1 MSGAGRSG
9 TAIRRCVVAGGSGA
23 VGRLFTALLADAGRD
38 VRVIDPEPLTAERTG
53 IRRLEGDITAPGRAL
68 SAELAE
74 ADLVLLAVPESVA
87 LAAMPALADVLP
99 SHTLLADTLSV
110 KSRIAAAVA
119 DHAPGLQTVGLNPM
133 FAPALGVADRPVA
146 AVVLRGGPLVEEL
159 LGLVAASG
167 GRIVRMDAE
176 RHDRLAA
183 ASQALTHA
191 TVLAFGQALSELDV
205 EIEEL
210 AAVAPPPHA
219 TLLALLARI
228 TSGTPEV
235 YWDVQFANPLAG
247 SARDALARGVDRLR
261 DLAREGDEEDFA
273 HHLDAVSGVLGDR
286 LPHYRDVCADL
297 FTRMP
302 GALPAT
308 PEETE

>member
-1 MSGAGRSG
+1 M
-9 TAIRRCVVAGGSGA
+9 
-23 VGRLFTALLADAGRD
+23 GRLFTALLADAGRD